1 LPGNNVFDVRS
12 SAIMHPTDQ
21 TSTERKK
28 KYSDTTQFCMVS
40 IKIAVTLGSLSGL
53 QIIGSLRTYDGNC
66 NEKRHIK
73 IELLVKLSLRDYSML
88 ITLYKIGEFH
98 FR

>member
-1 LPGNNVFDVRS
+1 
-12 SAIMHPTDQ
+12 MHPTDQ

-73 IELLVKLSLRDYSML
+73 IELLVKLSLSRL
-88 ITLYKIGEFH
+88 FH
-98 FR
+98 VDHVVQNRRIPLSLAWYEWFSCKGKE